1 MKKFKVGIWGCGG
14 ISAMHRRAYQ
24 RLAEMGVP
32 VEIVALCDIN
42 AANFNNEIKI
52 NVSKVSDAPL
62 KKVDRC
68 YTDVDEMFEKEDLD
82 LVDICLPT
90 FLHKN
95 ATVKAL
101 ESGVNVLVEKP
112 MAMNSEEAREML
124 EAEKRSGKRLMVG
137 HSVRFNN
144 AYSTMRRAIQSGEY
158 GKLICGDF
166 SRLSAVPLWR
176 MNKGGPN
183 KGRLDGVILDM
194 HIHDI
199 DYVQSVFGLPKAISA
214 VASKNNFTYCD
225 SVSTTF
231 KYDDAFI
238 NIRGDWGLPQSFK
251 FTAPFRVNLEHGA
264 FAGDDEGTL
273 ILHCDAKH
281 SKTLCEPDGDSSIFY
296 EIEYYVD
303 ILMHDK
309 ENTINP
315 PEQSADTIRLVEMIE
330 ASAEKNGKTINL

>member
-1 MKKFKVGIWGCGG
+1 MKKFRVGIWGCGG

-24 RLAEMGVP
+24 RLESMGVP
-32 VEIVALCDIN
+32 VEVVALCDIN

-62 KKVDRC
+62 KKIDHC
-68 YTDVDEMFEKEDLD
+68 YIDVEEMIEKESLD

-90 FLHKN
+90 FLHKD
-95 ATVKAL
+95 AAIKVL
-101 ESGVNVLVEKP
+101 DSGINVLVEKP
-112 MAMNSEEAREML
+112 MAMNSEEAKEML

-137 HSVRFNN
+137 HCVRFNN
-144 AYSTMRRAIQSGEY
+144 AYSTMRRAIQSGDY
-158 GKLICGDF
+158 GRLISADF

-194 HIHDI
+194 HIHDV
-199 DYVQSVFGLPKAISA
+199 DYVQSVFGIPKAISA

-231 KYDDAFI
+231 KYEDAFV

-251 FTAPFRVNLEHGA
+251 FTAPFRVNMEYGA
-264 FAGDDEGTL
+264 FVGDDEGTL
-273 ILHCDAKH
+273 ILHRDSKG
-281 SKTLCEPDGDSSIFY
+281 SKTLCEPDGDSSILY
-296 EIEYYVD
+296 EIEYFVD
-303 ILMHDK
+303 ILMNDK

-315 PEQSADTIRLVEMIE
+315 PEQSADTIRLVEVIE
-330 ASAEKNGKTINL
+330 ASAEKNGKTIIL

>member
-1 MKKFKVGIWGCGG
+1 
-14 ISAMHRRAYQ
+14 
-24 RLAEMGVP
+24 
-32 VEIVALCDIN
+32 
-42 AANFNNEIKI
+42 
-52 NVSKVSDAPL
+52 
-62 KKVDRC
+62 
-68 YTDVDEMFEKEDLD
+68 VDEMIEKEDLD

-90 FLHKN
+90 FLHKD
-95 ATVKAL
+95 AAIKVL
-101 ESGVNVLVEKP
+101 ESGINVLVEKP

-124 EAEKRSGKRLMVG
+124 EAEKCSGKRLMVG
-137 HSVRFNN
+137 HCVRFNN
-144 AYSTMRRAIQSGEY
+144 AYSTMREAIKSGDY
-158 GKLICGDF
+158 GKLICADF

-194 HIHDI
+194 HIHDV

-231 KYDDAFI
+231 KYEDAYV

-251 FTAPFRVNLEHGA
+251 FTAPFRVNMEKGA
-264 FAGDDEGTL
+264 FVGDDRGTL
-273 ILHCDAKH
+273 ILHRD
-281 SKTLCEPDGDSSIFY
+281 SKGSKVLCKPDDDSSILY

-303 ILMHDK
+303 ILMNDK

-315 PEQSADTIRLVEMIE
+315 PEQSADTIRLVEIIE
-330 ASAEKNGKTINL
+330 ASAEKNGKTIVL